1 MFLESFDNGGDIT
14 MITIFAFIAAVLI
27 FAWGWHRLY
36 KHNMRKGARK
46 GVAHTFGVLIGI
58 FPALFFFYACF
69 ATFPPPDMEPPS
81 TGSLVGLWVIFA
93 IAAAMLLYLTTRP
106 IPQDDN
112 KTSLPTVNK
121 TKQ

>member
-1 MFLESFDNGGDIT
+1 MFSESFDNGGDIT
-14 MITIFAFIAAVLI
+14 MITIFAFVAAVLI

-93 IAAAMLLYLTTRP
+93 IAVAMLLYLTTRP
-106 IPQDDN
+106 IPHDGS
-112 KTSLPTVNK
+112 KASPPPVNK
-121 TKQ
+121 PKQ

>member
-1 MFLESFDNGGDIT
+1 MIIICAFL
-14 MITIFAFIAAVLI
+14 AAVLI
-27 FAWGWHRLY
+27 FVWGWRRLY
-36 KHNMRKGARK
+36 NHNMRKGARK
-46 GVAHTFGVLIGI
+46 GIAHTFGVLIGI

-93 IAAAMLLYLTTRP
+93 IAVGMLLYLTTRP
-106 IPQDDN
+106 VPQETD
-112 KTSLPTVNK
+112 KTTLPSVNK

>member
-1 MFLESFDNGGDIT
+1 MFSESFDNGGGIT
-14 MITIFAFIAAVLI
+14 LITIFAFVAALLI

-69 ATFPPPDMEPPS
+69 ATFPPPEMEHPS
-81 TGSLVGLWVIFA
+81 TGALVGLWVIFG
-93 IAAAMLLYLTTRP
+93 IAAVMLLYLTTRKIQP
-106 IPQDDN
+106 EDD
-112 KTSLPTVNK
+112 KTPFPPVNK
-121 TKQ
+121 PKQ